1 MSEKLSLTEL
11 KQQLKIKNNTE
22 LVEEIAALYK
32 RFPQVKEYYQA
43 AFSGYDDS
51 AVQQKYKDIVKAEF
65 VPGFK
70 KNFPQGRLSI
80 ARKAISDYKK
90 ISNSK
95 YGLADIMLTYVES
108 GVIFTNEYGDINEPF
123 YNSMESMYQS
133 TLKHLLKEKILADFD
148 NRLLSVLRDT
158 RHIGWGFHDNLCY
171 LYEQH
176 SGREPK
182 F

>member
-1 MSEKLSLTEL
+1 MAEKFSLTEL
-11 KQQLKIKNNTE
+11 KQRLKAKTHPE

-51 AVQQKYKDIVKAEF
+51 LIQQKYRDIVKAEF

-70 KNFPQGRLSI
+70 KSFPSARLSV
-80 ARKAISDYKK
+80 ARKAITDYKK
-90 ISNSK
+90 VSTSVF
-95 YGLADIMLTYVES
+95 GLADIMMTFVES
-108 GVIFTNEYGDINEPF
+108 GVIFTKEYGDIDEPF
-123 YNSMESMYQS
+123 YNSMESMYQRV
-133 TLKHLLKEKILADFD
+133 LKHVLKAQIFVDFED
-148 NRLLSVLRDT
+148 RLLAVLKNT
-158 RHIGWGFHDNLCY
+158 RHMGWGFHDSLCY

-176 SGREPK
+176 VGHEPE